1 MEMNAIKQPYLDLTS
16 VQRKQEKVNQE
27 DYTKVQNTETNNKN
41 KTNENS
47 NLSETL
53 KTMNVE
59 KKEET
64 VKIENKQEKVISEN
78 EQIQNTQAA
87 KQTYQQSMV
96 ANTLSLSGETSK
108 LMSSINNL
116 KNM

>member
-1 MEMNAIKQPYLDLTS
+1 MEINAIKQPYLDLTS
-16 VQRKQEKVNQE
+16 IQKKQEKVNQE

-47 NLSETL
+47 DLSETL
-53 KTMNVE
+53 QKINVE
-59 KKEET
+59 QKEQN
-64 VKIENKQEKVISEN
+64 VKVENKQEKVISEN

-87 KQTYQQSMV
+87 KQSYQQSMV